1 MSKYF
6 FIMKKSIILIFAFTF
21 LLNLVL
27 SAQERVIFREHGV
40 QYITSLSFHNGIQEV
55 ETPTLKL
62 QNSIPIFS
70 LHQVVGYQ
78 FSPYFN
84 MGLGLGFE
92 KWRKTSFIPLY
103 ADFRFNILRGRYS
116 PHLMLNLGY
125 SNKWYESPRPDPTHM
140 VIHGATEG
148 LFFEGGL
155 GFKAMFKHS
164 RGLFLAVSYK
174 IQETDIKYSD
184 EYNDM
189 SRLTTNKAK
198 RVMYHF
204 VGIRAGLLF

>member
-1 MSKYF
+1 MKRALTTIIILQF
-6 FIMKKSIILIFAFTF
+6 FISSSIFA
-21 LLNLVL
+21 
-27 SAQERVIFREHGV
+27 QEKMIFRENGV
-40 QYITSLSFHNGIQEV
+40 QYITSLSFHNGIKVV
-55 ETPTLKL
+55 ETPSLKL

-70 LHQVVGYQ
+70 IHQVVGYQ
-78 FSPYFN
+78 FTPYFN
-84 MGLGLGFE
+84 LGIGLGFE
-92 KWRKTSFIPLY
+92 KWRKTSFIPMY
-103 ADFRFNILRGRYS
+103 ADMRFNILRGRYS
-116 PHLMLNLGY
+116 PHILLNLGY
-125 SNKWYESPRPDPTHM
+125 SNKWYESPRPDPTYM

-164 RGLFLAVSYK
+164 RGLFLAVTYK

-189 SRLTTNKAK
+189 PRLTTNQAI

>member
-1 MSKYF
+1 MNKTI
-6 FIMKKSIILIFAFTF
+6 FISIFLIIG
-21 LLNLVL
+21 LSNLGH
-27 SAQERVIFREHGV
+27 AQDNMIFREHGV
-40 QYITSLSFHNGIQEV
+40 QYITSLSFHNGIYDV

-62 QNSIPIFS
+62 QNNTPIFS

-78 FSPYFN
+78 FNPYFN
-84 MGLGLGFE
+84 LGLGLGFE

-103 ADFRFNILRGRYS
+103 ADMRFNILRGRYS
-116 PHLMLNLGY
+116 PHVMLNLGY
-125 SNKWYESPRPDPTHM
+125 SNKWYESPRPDPTYQ

-164 RGLFLAVSYK
+164 RGMFLAISYK
-174 IQETDIKYSD
+174 IQETDIKFSD
-184 EYNDM
+184 ELNDM
-189 SRLTTNKAK
+189 PRLTTNRAK

-204 VGIRAGLLF
+204 VGIRAGILF